1 MKKIN
6 VAIDGEA
13 GSGKSSVAKMVAKR
27 LGYRYID
34 TGSMYR
40 CVAYLIVKK
49 HIDPESEI
57 EVKNLLENSFSYQY
71 NEGEVKLND
80 EDVTLS
86 IRSNEVNEMLPR
98 IVAKSYVRKF
108 LVAKQQKM
116 GENKG
121 VVMDGRD
128 IGSVVLKDAE
138 LKIYQ
143 VASVESR
150 ATRRYEENLK
160 KGIKCSYNEILENL
174 EKRDYI
180 DKYVSKALVKV
191 EDAIEL
197 DTTNMS
203 FEEVCD
209 YVYELVVKKVKE

>member
-6 VAIDGEA
+6 IAIDGLA
-13 GSGKSSVAKMVAKR
+13 GSGKSSVAKVVAKR
-27 LGYRYID
+27 LGYKYID

-40 CVAYLIVKK
+40 CVAYLL
-49 HIDPESEI
+49 
-57 EVKNLLENSFSYQY
+57 VKNNIDSQNDEAINELLENNYEY
-71 NEGEVKLND
+71 KYDEGNVFLNG

-86 IRSNEVNEMLPR
+86 IRSNEVNDMLPK
-98 IVAKSYVRKF
+98 IVAKPDIRKF
-108 LVAKQQKM
+108 LVAIQQKM

-160 KGIKCSYNEILENL
+160 KGISCNYKEILENL

-191 EDAIEL
+191 EDAIEV
-197 DTTNMS
+197 DTTNMT

-209 YVYELVVKKVKE
+209 YIYELALKKVKE

>member
-98 IVAKSYVRKF
+98 IVTKHYIRKF

-160 KGIKCSYNEILENL
+160 KGINCSYNEILENL

>member
-1 MKKIN
+1 MRKIN
-6 VAIDGEA
+6 VAIDGVA
-13 GSGKSSVAKMVAKR
+13 GSGKSSVAKIVAKR
-27 LGYRYID
+27 LNYRYID

-40 CVAYLIVKK
+40 CVAYLL
-49 HIDPESEI
+49 
-57 EVKNLLENSFSYQY
+57 VKNNINPEDEKNIKEILENSYDYRVVDS
-71 NEGEVKLND
+71 KIILND
-80 EDVTLS
+80 EDVTLL
-86 IRSNEVNEMLPR
+86 IRTNEVNEMLPN
-98 IVAKSYVRKF
+98 IVAKSFVRKF
-108 LVAKQQKM
+108 LVEKQQKM

-138 LKIYQ
+138 VKIYQ

-150 ATRRYEENLK
+150 AKRRYEENLE
-160 KGIKCSYNEILENL
+160 KGIASSYEEILENL

-197 DTTNMS
+197 DTTNMTL
-203 FEEVCD
+203 EEVCD
-209 YVYELVVKKVKE
+209 FIYELVLKRVKE

>member
-98 IVAKSYVRKF
+98 IVTKPYIRKF

>member
-98 IVAKSYVRKF
+98 IVTKPYIRKF

-160 KGIKCSYNEILENL
+160 KGIECSYNEILENL

>member
-6 VAIDGEA
+6 VAIDGVA
-13 GSGKSSVAKMVAKR
+13 GSGKSSVAQIIAKR

-40 CVAYLIVKK
+40 CVAYLLVKNN
-49 HIDPESEI
+49 IDPQNDEEI
-57 EVKNLLENSFSYQY
+57 NNLLENNYEYKYDDGKVF
-71 NEGEVKLND
+71 LND

-86 IRSNEVNEMLPR
+86 IRSNEVNDMLPK
-98 IVAKSYVRKF
+98 IVAKPDIRKF

-150 ATRRYEENLK
+150 ATRRYEENVK
-160 KGIKCSYNEILENL
+160 KGISCSYKEILENL

-191 EDAIEL
+191 EDAIEV
-197 DTTNMS
+197 DTTNMT

-209 YVYELVVKKVKE
+209 YIYELALKKVKE

>member
-6 VAIDGEA
+6 VAIDGVA
-13 GSGKSSVAKMVAKR
+13 GSGKSSVAQIIAKR

-40 CVAYLIVKK
+40 CVAYLLVKNN
-49 HIDPESEI
+49 IDPQNDEEI
-57 EVKNLLENSFSYQY
+57 NNLLENNYEYKYDDGKVFF
-71 NEGEVKLND
+71 ND

-86 IRSNEVNEMLPR
+86 IRSNEVNDMLPK
-98 IVAKSYVRKF
+98 IVAKPDIRKF

-150 ATRRYEENLK
+150 ATRRYEENVK
-160 KGIKCSYNEILENL
+160 KGISCSYKEILENL

-191 EDAIEL
+191 EDAIEV
-197 DTTNMS
+197 DTTNMT

-209 YVYELVVKKVKE
+209 YIYELALKKVKE